1 MKVEPIEYFYSA
13 YSAYAYIG
21 HYHFLRLAE
30 KAGREV
36 VHRPFDLMK
45 CLNAIGYHPLEE
57 RTQATLDYQF
67 IHVDS
72 EKATPLFGST
82 IAHGFLSLSLIA
94 GLKAGGIAPDN
105 MTMAFNYGLDRV
117 RFLTPVNVGSKVRT
131 KAKLL
136 SVDEKDDGRYLV
148 KNEVSMEIE
157 GQEKPA
163 FIAESL
169 TMFVTG

>member
-1 MKVEPIEYFYSA
+1 MSGLVPAENLKD
-13 YSAYAYIG
+13 YIG
-21 HYHFLRLAE
+21 TEFEPSDWL
-30 KAGREV
+30 EV
-36 VHRPFDLMK
+36 DQDRINQFAD
-45 CLNAIGYHPLEE
+45 
-57 RTQATLDYQF
+57 ATLDYQF

>member
-1 MKVEPIEYFYSA
+1 MAGLVPADTLKD
-13 YSAYAYIG
+13 YIG
-21 HYHFLRLAE
+21 KDMGESDWL
-30 KAGREV
+30 V
-36 VHRPFDLMK
+36 VDQDRINQFAD
-45 CLNAIGYHPLEE
+45 
-57 RTQATLDYQF
+57 ATLDHQF

-82 IAHGFLSLSLIA
+82 IAHGFLSLSLMA
-94 GLKAGGIAPDN
+94 GMPAPQVAPEN

-136 SVDEKDDGRYLV
+136 SVDDKGDGRYLV
-148 KNEVSMEIE
+148 KNEVTMEIE

-163 FIAESL
+163 YIAESL
-169 TMFVTG
+169 TMYVTAEVFYSKVHLLI

>member
-1 MKVEPIEYFYSA
+1 MYKRQGTEFEPSDW
-13 YSAYAYIG
+13 
-21 HYHFLRLAE
+21 L
-30 KAGREV
+30 EV
-36 VHRPFDLMK
+36 DQDRINQFAD
-45 CLNAIGYHPLEE
+45 
-57 RTQATLDYQF
+57 ATLDYQF

>member
-1 MKVEPIEYFYSA
+1 MAGLVPADTLKD
-13 YSAYAYIG
+13 YIG
-21 HYHFLRLAE
+21 KDMGVSDWL
-30 KAGREV
+30 V
-36 VHRPFDLMK
+36 VDQDRIDQFAD
-45 CLNAIGYHPLEE
+45 
-57 RTQATLDYQF
+57 ATLDHQF

-82 IAHGFLSLSLIA
+82 IAHGFLSLSLMA
-94 GLKAGGIAPDN
+94 GMPAPQVAPEN

-136 SVDEKDDGRYLV
+136 SVDDKGDGRYLV
-148 KNEVSMEIE
+148 KNEVTMEIE

-163 FIAESL
+163 YIAESL
-169 TMFVTG
+169 TMYVTA